1 MMRRRLP
8 ALFALFLLAGLFALP
23 HAARASQS
31 PYCSSTPK
39 LYNRALCAGYFTGH
53 NANQKELS
61 VDSVIANGGKSFLQV
76 KSATDFISVMS
87 ELLNGGGSDATG
99 AAFIIDTM
107 LNHWGT
113 DYGSIDNGVSFA
125 KAHFNAWSD
134 LVNDY
139 DQGVRGSV
147 NWNAN
152 NATVVFNAP
161 FQDSGRVFVDGQSD
175 EVFYVKQLSES
186 HPVVTFFNT
195 DGTTF
200 KINKEDGSLIGGLG
214 ILKQKAIVY
223 YPTVTNQQ
231 LQDAQ
236 NNTAAQ
242 GVVKSFN
249 GTTIVFA
256 IDNPKQTVN
265 LTVTASTIY
274 TTGNMYTPA
283 SASGLKAGSH
293 AIVSYNVKTNSVTQV
308 AYGL

>member
-1 MMRRRLP
+1 MMRRRLS
-8 ALFALFLLAGLFALP
+8 ALFAPLLLAGLFALP
-23 HAARASQS
+23 HTASASQS
-31 PYCSSTPK
+31 PYCSSTAKP
-39 LYNRALCAGYFTGH
+39 YNRAACAGYFTGR
-53 NANQKELS
+53 NANQKGLS
-61 VDSVIANGGKSFLQV
+61 VDSVIANGGKALLQV
-76 KSATDFISVMS
+76 KSATDFTNVMS
-87 ELLNGGGSDATG
+87 QLLNGGGSDATG
-99 AAFIIDTM
+99 AAFIVNTM

-113 DYGSIDNGVSFA
+113 DYGSIDKGVSSA
-125 KAHFNAWSD
+125 KDHFNAWSD

-139 DQGVRGSV
+139 DQGIRGSV

-152 NATVVFNAP
+152 NAPIAFNAP
-161 FQDSGRVFVDGQSD
+161 FQDSGRVSVGGQSD

-186 HPVVTFFNT
+186 HPVITFFNS

-214 ILKQKAIVY
+214 ILKQKAVVY

-231 LQDAQ
+231 LQESQ

-242 GVVKSFN
+242 GVVKAFN

-265 LTVTASTIY
+265 LTVTASTMY
-274 TTGNMYTPA
+274 TTGTMYTPA
-283 SASGLKAGSH
+283 SASGLKAGSR
-293 AIVSYNVKTNSVTQV
+293 AVVSYNIKTNNVTQV